1 MTIQFYRNNSKEKTV
16 DKTSF
21 LSLVLSADGF
31 LREESSVLNPVI
43 MLQTTDSTQA
53 VEANGEP
60 VDANGDLIEY
70 NYQISDTL
78 PDFNYAYIP
87 DFHRYYFVTEIVSV
101 RNGLW
106 RIGMRVDVLMT
117 YRAQFPWDKEFYA
130 DRSENRG
137 DSLLDDPLV
146 SFKDEETVEVYELD
160 GGNKKNFSFSVS
172 SNNPNSRRI
181 TFVSYVDS
189 AHRDHIAPISAWPF
203 GYEPWSNVAHSP
215 DTDNLPDYAPNT
227 QYLLTLCIPYA
238 FSVNELPKV
247 QYAIQFDD
255 TKIAS
260 ILSVV
265 IWPFE
270 FSLDWITNESYLVG
284 VAGSYPV
291 SDMSTPVMRFGLNLP
306 YLVLCNFMI
315 PQTNTFLYNT
325 AHARFEIYIPYVGW
339 QVIDQNE
346 LSAHNLMIYYSL
358 SLIDGNGT
366 AYLYDLTTHKTILS
380 SPVQVGSKIGLTAT
394 NYREIRAQA
403 LSLGLNTGIGAVAGA
418 VGAGAVSPLLG
429 IASAVGAIAKASIQ
443 AQSIMYRQSAGYSN
457 SNSASMSP
465 LKSYLR
471 ITRHEPSVSPTSLTF
486 MKTYGNPC
494 KKEYRLKEY
503 HGFTMIPNFKWESN
517 GGYQPAPTKPEVEEV
532 TSLFADGVILPYN

>member
-1 MTIQFYRNNSKEKTV
+1 MNIRFYRNNSKEKTV

-21 LSLVLSADGF
+21 LSLIFSADGY
-31 LREESSVLNPVI
+31 LREESSVINPVI
-43 MLQTTDSTQA
+43 MLQTTNSTQA
-53 VEANGEP
+53 VEAEGEQ

-70 NYQISDTL
+70 NYQITDTL
-78 PDFNYAYIP
+78 PEFNYAYIP
-87 DFHRYYFVTEIVSV
+87 DFHRYYFITEIVCV

-106 RIGMRVDVLMT
+106 RVTMRCDTLMT
-117 YRAQFPWDKEFYA
+117 YKDQFPWDKTFYA
-130 DRSENRG
+130 DRSENRS
-137 DSLLDDPLV
+137 DFLLDDPLV
-146 SFKDEETVEVYELD
+146 SFKDEEIVEVYELD
-160 GGNKKNFSFSVS
+160 SGNKKNFSFSVS
-172 SNNPNSRRI
+172 SNNPNSRRV

-189 AHRDHIAPISAWPF
+189 AHRDNIAPIASWPF
-203 GYEPWSNVAHSP
+203 GYEPWSNVAPSP
-215 DTDNLPDYAPNT
+215 DTDHLPDYAPNT
-227 QYLLTLCIPYA
+227 QYLLTLSIPYA
-238 FSVNELPKV
+238 FRVNELPRV

-255 TKIAS
+255 TKISS

-270 FSLDWITNESYLVG
+270 LSLSWITNESYLVG

-291 SDMSTPVMRFGLNLP
+291 SGMSAPVMKYGLNLP

-315 PQTNTFLYNT
+315 PQINTFLLNT
-325 AHARFEIYIPYVGW
+325 AHAKFEIYIPYVGW

-346 LSAHNLMIYYSL
+346 LSLHNCMIYYSL

-366 AYLYDLTTHKTILS
+366 AYLYDLTKHKTILS

-443 AQSIMYRQSAGYSN
+443 SQAIMYRQSAGYSN
-457 SNSASMSP
+457 SNSATMSP
-465 LKSYLR
+465 LKAWLR
-471 ITRHEPSVSPTSLTF
+471 VIRHEPSVDPVSDTF
-486 MKTYGNPC
+486 ERTFGSPC
-494 KKEYRLKEY
+494 KKEYRLDEF

-517 GGYQPAPTKPEVEEV
+517 GGYQPAPTKPEVDEV
-532 TSLFADGVILPYN
+532 ASLFAEGVILPYN